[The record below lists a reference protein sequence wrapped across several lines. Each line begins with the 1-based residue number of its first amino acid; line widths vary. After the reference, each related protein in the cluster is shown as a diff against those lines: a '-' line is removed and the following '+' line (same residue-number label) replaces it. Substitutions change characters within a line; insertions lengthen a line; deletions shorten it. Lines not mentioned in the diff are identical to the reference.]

1 MAIAKTEKIIKNTI
15 ATVNTRCDE
24 LETIVSRLEA
34 RIVELEGNL
43 NQNSSASGEG
53 DDWRERVI
61 DVLRET
67 PVLRKA
73 VDRNNL

>member
-1 MAIAKTEKIIKNTI
+1 MSIAKTQKTSKNTV
-15 ATVNTRCDE
+15 ASVNARCDE

-43 NQNSSASGEG
+43 NKSSTPSGES

-73 VDRNNL
+73 VNRNNL

>member
-1 MAIAKTEKIIKNTI
+1 MAIAKTQKTSKNT
-15 ATVNTRCDE
+15 APTLNARCDE
-24 LETIVSRLEA
+24 LENIISRLEA

-43 NQNSSASGEG
+43 NQNSSASDE
-53 DDWRERVI
+53 DDGWRERVI